1 MKDTGDLIN
10 MFKEK
15 SDSVYTPAGRTT
27 WRLPT
32 GILTLDKILGGGF
45 PGGSVIQLYGQ
56 ESSGKT
62 TLAYRTAAQ
71 AVKLGYSTLL
81 IPLEKYSEQYA
92 EVCGVDLSSPKFHVV
107 AADYAELVF
116 NLCIEA
122 VRNYDTQV
130 IVMDS
135 ISAAR
140 PKADIEKKQKT
151 EAVDKGFNIGTQARS
166 ISDFIGKIQGPIRR
180 KQAIFLTVNQLSYQ
194 IGRWGGR
201 KVPKGGEALQYFSDV
216 KLNMWGKVNKA
227 TQDITVYIT
236 VDKGK
241 EWEIIPFG
249 SVVLNLAHAKGFD
262 TEADLINACEKA
274 KIITKKASWYIYED
288 EKVQGL
294 DGFAELL
301 RSNIDL
307 KNELYDKA
315 AKADIEI
322 EKNIPVPL
330 DGEEGEESESVDV
343 PSGKVTEQTVMET
356 VKESDSSYGRRKK

>member
-1 MKDTGDLIN
+1 VRDTGDLIN
-10 MFKEK
+10 EFKEK
-15 SDSVYTPAGRTT
+15 SDSVYTPSGKTT

-32 GILTLDKILGGGF
+32 GILTLDKVLGGGF

-92 EVCGVDLSSPKFHVV
+92 EVCGIDLSSPKFHVV

-130 IVMDS
+130 IIMDS

-151 EAVDKGFNIGTQARS
+151 EAMDKGFNIGTQARA

-180 KQAIFLTVNQLSYQ
+180 KEAMFLTVNQLSYR
-194 IGRWGGR
+194 IGRWGASR
-201 KVPKGGEALQYFSDV
+201 QPKGGEALQYFSDV

-262 TEADLINACEKA
+262 IESDLINACEKA
-274 KIITKKASWYIYED
+274 KIVTKKGSWYNYGDINA
-288 EKVQGL
+288 QGL
-294 DGFAELL
+294 TGFADLL
-301 RSNIDL
+301 RTDHNL
-307 KNELYDKA
+307 KNDLYDKA
-315 AKADIEI
+315 AKANIEV
-322 EKNIPVPL
+322 EKGMVIDYSGEN
-330 DGEEGEESESVDV
+330 GEEENTDKTSV
-343 PSGKVTEQTVMET
+343 PSGKVTEQSIIEDIDNYDH
-356 VKESDSSYGRRKK
+356 KKRKK